1 MIMHAV
7 ERIVFSGFE
16 PTAKPM
22 PRETDVQ
29 GQGSSGNGGV
39 PVLCVP
45 LHNFIHPICVRN
57 TFCMCLLLLL
67 VSFCYICAH
76 SFFDG
81 WHFFSFVRASK
92 IFTFT
97 VFVTPKIASKTSP
110 ESRPAKLKADCQP
123 SSLLALFLFPNVAP
137 FCGPHSGLRVRE
149 GSFTRIECMQR
160 RNTTIYTCFFTRHTR
175 VKALCTSLYRYKPI
189 VSSRK
194 GAQERLIVTGCF
206 VSHCVVLR
214 CSVRTTFCS
223 RNIAVVMF
231 ASYQWELDTSI
242 DVEPPAASSQSCL
255 EHACLSALRA
265 ENKHAD
271 FMWCV

>member
-1 MIMHAV
+1 MHAV

-76 SFFDG
+76 SLFDG
-81 WHFFSFVRASK
+81 WHFSPCACFQF
-92 IFTFT
+92 FTFT
-97 VFVTPKIASKTSP
+97 VFVTPQIASNTSP
-110 ESRPAKLKADCQP
+110 ESRPAKLKADCRR
-123 SSLLALFLFPNVAP
+123 SSLLALLLFQNVAP
-137 FCGPHSGLRVRE
+137 CCGPHSGLRVRE
-149 GSFTRIECMQR
+149 GSFTRIECMQK
-160 RNTTIYTCFFTRHTR
+160 RNTTIYTCFFTRHTH
-175 VKALCTSLYRYKPI
+175 VKELCTSLYRYKPI
-189 VSSRK
+189 VSSWK

-214 CSVRTTFCS
+214 CSVRTTLRFPQLCCGHVC
-223 RNIAVVMF
+223 VVSMG
-231 ASYQWELDTSI
+231 I
-242 DVEPPAASSQSCL
+242 G
-255 EHACLSALRA
+255 H
-265 ENKHAD
+265 KH
-271 FMWCV
+271 